1 MPLRYLA
8 VIVLL
13 ALVSPFIGFCSWDR
27 VESWRVSSRL
37 SAIERAG
44 EPLRIDTAASET
56 PETPDQKLASRYY
69 GEAARLSLDAHGPR
83 FIEAGTI
90 MTALSALPPAEAARD
105 ARVETLRATQ
115 ALYDRALDLLDLATR
130 LDARGFAPAD
140 RPKSVMDE
148 RFVANPNAIRV
159 ARLSFAGD
167 AAGAGRALLGTLRL
181 RRMYSIYWRR
191 SILPTAH
198 ALTLVLNAGPVPS
211 GDLEA
216 LQREYAAIEA
226 DLDVAQ
232 QVVNDRAR
240 FMRVMIPADVGG
252 MAAETTNTGRPG
264 PFEALAYR
272 MLRPMRRHSIVSALD
287 DYDEALAASR
297 QPWPAKLD
305 ATDALVRRK
314 GGTAPGGRRSFLQQV
329 NAPWGRNVG
338 TRLLAGIVAGSAEG
352 LACVRAAASALAI
365 ARYERDHPGEL
376 PPNLEALVPKYLPAV
391 SQDPFS
397 GTALRFVRNGT
408 AYKVYSVG
416 ANRKDDGGRWFLASD
431 LLPRRGNPE
440 DLGIAVAMVGIQP
453 DDVAGRGAALRTIRA
468 RHVRRVGSYP
478 RRSGWESR
486 WSRSL
491 PNAWPR
497 WLTPDF
503 SIESSS
509 ASVRLSGG

>member
-13 ALVSPFIGFCSWDR
+13 ALASPFIGFCSWDR
-27 VESWRVSSRL
+27 VEAWRL
-37 SAIERAG
+37 SGRFRAIERAG
-44 EPLRIDTAASET
+44 EPLRIVTAASET

-69 GEAARLSLDAHGPR
+69 GEAARLSLDAYGPR

-90 MTALSALPPAEAARD
+90 VTALSALPRAEAARD

-115 ALYDRALDLLDLATR
+115 ARYDRALDLLDLATR

-140 RPKSVMDE
+140 RPRSVMDE
-148 RFVANPNAIRV
+148 RFVANPNAIRI

-167 AAGAGRALLGTLRL
+167 GAGAGRALLGTLRL

-198 ALTLVLNAGPVPS
+198 ALTLVLNAGPVPPW
-211 GDLEA
+211 DLEA

-232 QVVNDRAR
+232 QLVNDRAR
-240 FMRVMIPADVGG
+240 FMSVVIPADVSGT
-252 MAAETTNTGRPG
+252 AAATTTARRPE

-272 MLRPMRRHSIVSALD
+272 VLRPMRRHSIVSALD
-287 DYDEALAASR
+287 DYDEALASAR

-305 ATDALVRRK
+305 ATDALVRRQ
-314 GGTAPGGRRSFLQQV
+314 GGTAPGRRRSFLQQV
-329 NAPWGRNVG
+329 SAPWGRSVG
-338 TRLLAGIVAGSAEG
+338 TRLLAAIVAGSAEG
-352 LACVRAAASALAI
+352 LARARAAASALAV
-365 ARYERDHPGEL
+365 ARYQRDHPREL

-391 SQDPFS
+391 PQDPFS
-397 GTALRFVRNGT
+397 GAALRYVRNGA

-416 ANRKDDGGRWFLASD
+416 ANRNDDGGRWYSASD

-440 DLGIAVAMVGIQP
+440 DIGVA
-453 DDVAGRGAALRTIRA
+453 AGEWP
-468 RHVRRVGSYP
+468 GS
-478 RRSGWESR
+478 
-486 WSRSL
+486 
-491 PNAWPR
+491 AK
-497 WLTPDF
+497 
-503 SIESSS
+503 
-509 ASVRLSGG
+509 